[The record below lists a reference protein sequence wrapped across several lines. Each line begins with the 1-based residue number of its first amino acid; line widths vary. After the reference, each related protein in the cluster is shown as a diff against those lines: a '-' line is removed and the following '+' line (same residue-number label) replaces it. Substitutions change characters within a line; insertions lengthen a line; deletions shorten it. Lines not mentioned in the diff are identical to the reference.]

1 MTGQDI
7 VKLRMFPNVTFRSK
21 NFFQPLQG
29 LFFRNWKESWDL
41 YFKGKILLDVWEK
54 EKIARLP
61 PSNLGK
67 K

>member
-29 LFFRNWKESWDL
+29 LFFRNWKEL
-41 YFKGKILLDVWEK
+41 GPLFQRKNLIRCMGKGK
-54 EKIARLP
+54 
-61 PSNLGK
+61 NC
-67 K
+67 